1 MKLIIFILEVWAAD
15 IGITIGIGKFMM
27 TLLLLAILPGIILD
41 TLVARKILRK
51 IHGRH
56 WSEIYSIRD

>member
-56 WSEIYSIRD
+56 